1 MCMWASLC
9 LNQSKLIWMDH
20 WIDHRSYTHDGI
32 RSIQWCN
39 SVQLKWN
46 SIIWNW
52 STHTHIYIC
61 TCFALGVMNLIMAML
76 HAPIGVIQNLLIYFN
91 TNEVINYLEWFSIDP
106 GQMDPIY
113 ILYCDIYL
121 MTDRASLDTRNW
133 RMETCLSRQCHTYPA
148 RIEVMVTAEP
158 TATPARSPICQNKNK
173 GRQKQM
179 GGNIWSS
186 IYVRRRSKKSIF
198 VTYNSQVRTTT

>member
-20 WIDHRSYTHDGI
+20 WIDHGSYTHDGI
-32 RSIQWCN
+32 TSIQWCN

-52 STHTHIYIC
+52 STYIYIYMHVLC
-61 TCFALGVMNLIMAML
+61 FRCDEFDNGPCSMLQLELFKTCLYISIQMRYLIIWSGLALIPAKWTL
-76 HAPIGVIQNLLIYFN
+76 
-91 TNEVINYLEWFSIDP
+91 
-106 GQMDPIY
+106 Y

-173 GRQKQM
+173 GRQKQK